1 MKIVKNPIKNISKKI
16 KEKRSAS
23 LKINRWQKKQSYNFN
38 TYRENKD
45 IKVEIEKR
53 YNILT
58 FIVIAVLLILVTSLF
73 TIQVIGK
80 EKYQKELK
88 NLTKK
93 NNIWPVSP
101 KRQDL

>member
-1 MKIVKNPIKNISKKI
+1 MMEKK
-16 KEKRSAS
+16 KSS
-23 LKINRWQKKQSYNFN
+23 LKIHRWQKRQSYNFN

-58 FIVIAVLLILVTSLF
+58 FIVVLVLLVLVSGLYMV
-73 TIQVIGK
+73 QVVGK

-93 NNIWPVSP
+93 IVYGSSF
-101 KRQDL
+101 